1 MHRSILL
8 IFVSAL
14 LVGCA
19 KTTVHKIPQAT
30 TGSKADGT
38 VRLAYEVA
46 ATENVIPNWTKAER
60 NALKRCQ
67 AWGYSR
73 VDAFAGALTQCTEV
87 GRGLFVNGAVP
98 GACARQIVF
107 KDYQCLD

>member
-1 MHRSILL
+1 MKAIILAGIVSL
-8 IFVSAL
+8 I
-14 LVGCA
+14 LVGCT

-30 TGSKADGT
+30 SGSKADGT

-46 ATENVIPNWTKAER
+46 ATENVIPNWTKAEI

-73 VDAFAGALTQCTEV
+73 VDAFAGALTQCTEI

-98 GACARQIVF
+98 GACARQIVY

>member
-1 MHRSILL
+1 MRRSILL
-8 IFVSAL
+8 IFVLAL
-14 LVGCA
+14 LVGCT

-30 TGSKADGT
+30 SGSKADGT
-38 VRLAYEVA
+38 VRLAYEVT

-73 VDAFAGALTQCTEV
+73 VDAFAGVLTQCTEV
-87 GRGLFVNGAVP
+87 GQGLLVNGAVP
-98 GACARQIVF
+98 GACARQSVY